1 MLHIPHKP
9 MKRSE
14 KAIIPNCQPNNS
26 GNRCALGSV
35 PGRVAT
41 TMRTIRLPMFRLV
54 RRAVIIRRMY
64 SVPENI
70 TMFSAGAAA
79 IGAVYPMI
87 MAHTGGHGL
96 PCPLRTLTG
105 VPCPFCGLTTATVA
119 LAHGEWAAAAKTS
132 PLAYLVAILAVGTA
146 PVLVARVFGLAP
158 LPRPASGVSRR
169 RVSKVM
175 IVIVGLSWLFQLHR
189 YGFI

>member
-1 MLHIPHKP
+1 M
-9 MKRSE
+9 
-14 KAIIPNCQPNNS
+14 
-26 GNRCALGSV
+26 V
-35 PGRVAT
+35 
-41 TMRTIRLPMFRLV
+41 IRGLL
-54 RRAVIIRRMY
+54 IRRPY
-64 SVPENI
+64 SVPERI

-119 LAHGEWAAAAKTS
+119 MAHGEWATAAKTS

-146 PVLVARVFGLAP
+146 PVLVARVFGLVP
-158 LPRPASGVSRR
+158 PPRPVSDVTRR
-169 RVSKVM
+169 RISRGA
-175 IVIVGLSWLFQLHR
+175 IVIVALSWLFQLHR

>member
-1 MLHIPHKP
+1 M
-9 MKRSE
+9 
-14 KAIIPNCQPNNS
+14 
-26 GNRCALGSV
+26 
-35 PGRVAT
+35 
-41 TMRTIRLPMFRLV
+41 
-54 RRAVIIRRMY
+54 IIRRMY

-79 IGAVYPMI
+79 VGAVYPMI

-119 LAHGEWAAAAKTS
+119 LAHGEWATAAKTS
-132 PLAYLVAILAVGTA
+132 PLAYLVAIVAVGTA
-146 PVLVARVFGLAP
+146 PVLIGRAFGLISP
-158 LPRPASGVSRR
+158 PRRASDLTRLR
-169 RVSKVM
+169 ISKAAV
-175 IVIVGLSWLFQLHR
+175 VVVGLSWLFQIHR

>member
-1 MLHIPHKP
+1 
-9 MKRSE
+9 
-14 KAIIPNCQPNNS
+14 
-26 GNRCALGSV
+26 
-35 PGRVAT
+35 
-41 TMRTIRLPMFRLV
+41 MRTNRLRKFRLV
-54 RRAVIIRRMY
+54 RRAVIVRRMY

-70 TMFSAGAAA
+70 TMFGAGAAA

-96 PCPLRTLTG
+96 PCPLRSLTG

-119 LAHGEWAAAAKTS
+119 MAHGEWLTAAKTS
-132 PLAYLVAILAVGTA
+132 PLALLVAILAVGTA

-158 LPRPASGVSRR
+158 PPRRASDPTRR
-169 RVSKVM
+169 RISRVM
-175 IVIVGLSWLFQLHR
+175 IVIVALSWLFQLHR